1 MDKLTKQ
8 YTNNTLEEEL
18 REIICDQQ
26 KQINDLKATIRKLNY
41 DVDLLTKTVTEEA
54 SVNHKLLLKISDLT
68 SLKQS

>member
-68 SLKQS
+68 SLKQN

>member
-68 SLKQS
+68 SLK